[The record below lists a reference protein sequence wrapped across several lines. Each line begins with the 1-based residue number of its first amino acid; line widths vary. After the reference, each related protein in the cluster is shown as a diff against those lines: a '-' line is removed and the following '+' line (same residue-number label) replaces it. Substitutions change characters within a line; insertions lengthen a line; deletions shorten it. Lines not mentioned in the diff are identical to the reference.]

1 MDLQEAYA
9 ELGLTPGV
17 SSTQLKATWR
27 RLVAQWHPDRNL
39 AVEAPR
45 RMQRINKAYQLICQ
59 QRTDAP
65 QAEGTG
71 GAAPETPSPRKTLVR
86 TVQLSLEEA
95 ILGCTRPLQGHFSC
109 TCTACAGTG
118 QRVLA
123 TGCAT
128 CHGTGVVH
136 KVALFGWLWNKEPC
150 ADCGGDGRQR
160 APCDSCDGQGERSV
174 TYRRRVRFPAGV
186 RAGQVLSV
194 PAARH
199 DDLAVDLEL
208 RIELEPHP
216 FFTLDE
222 AGILRCEMPV
232 NGYAWMAQ
240 RWVDVPTPD
249 GLQQLHLNR
258 EALVYRLNGQGFPST
273 PRGPRG
279 DYIVKVVPVFPAQ
292 EDAALA
298 ALLEQLIDRS
308 TESARADP
316 SQPLGVWHQQLQDWK
331 AGQQGR
337 ASQ

>member
-1 MDLQEAYA
+1 MELQEAYA
-9 ELGLTPGV
+9 ELGLTPAV
-17 SSTQLKATWR
+17 SSVQLKATWR
-27 RLVAQWHPDRNL
+27 RLVAQWHPDRNPAAD
-39 AVEAPR
+39 AVR
-45 RMQRINKAYQLICQ
+45 RMQLINKAYQLICQ
-59 QRTDAP
+59 QRT
-65 QAEGTG
+65 G
-71 GAAPETPSPRKTLVR
+71 APEADNTPDAAETSGPRHTHVR
-86 TVQLSLEEA
+86 TVHLSLEEA
-95 ILGCTRPLQGHFSC
+95 ILGCTRHLHGHFTH
-109 TCTACAGTG
+109 TCSACAGQG
-118 QRVLA
+118 QHVLA
-123 TGCAT
+123 AGCRT

-199 DDLAVDLEL
+199 DELAVDLEL
-208 RIELEPHP
+208 HIELAPHP

-222 AGILRCEMPV
+222 AGVLRCEMPV

-258 EALVYRLNGQGFPST
+258 EALVYRLSGQGFPST

-279 DYIVKVVPVFPAQ
+279 DFIVRVVPVFPAQ
-292 EDAALA
+292 EDAEQT

-308 TESARADP
+308 TQAARADP
-316 SQPLGVWHQQLQDWK
+316 TQPLGVWHQQLQDWK
-331 AGQQGR
+331 AAAHQR
-337 ASQ
+337 PS